1 MLRLIAYDIADPK
14 RWRHVHDT
22 CEDFVV
28 RVQYSLFECWLEDD
42 RFRLLWDKLNRFID
56 PKQDRLAAYSL
67 DAATARR
74 REFAGDSMLAT
85 QPVVCYIV

>member
-1 MLRLIAYDIADPK
+1 MFRRARSDAPYTALVLDWRAEFAGRLAPGA
-14 RWRHVHDT
+14 
-22 CEDFVV
+22 
-28 RVQYSLFECWLEDD
+28 SLFECWLEDD